1 MDRIIWRADHAH
13 TTDKK
18 SASFLQL
25 KRVKKRFADQMG
37 SVVMTTLTISRI
49 HNGFDNAERHTS
61 PQNAKRIPQA
71 PHKNHMGHI
80 PDPLKIKWKHCLAS
94 LKPVYAS
101 AGVNSCSAPS
111 SAASSVSTAATTG
124 VSGSRGFN
132 SASLGKT
139 GR

>member
-1 MDRIIWRADHAH
+1 MD
-13 TTDKK
+13 
-18 SASFLQL
+18 
-25 KRVKKRFADQMG
+25 
-37 SVVMTTLTISRI
+37 SVVMATFTISRI
-49 HNGFDNAERHTS
+49 QNGLDNAERHTG
-61 PQNAKRIPQA
+61 PQDAKRIPQA

-101 AGVNSCSAPS
+101 AGVNSGSALS
-111 SAASSVSTAATTG
+111 SASSPISAAATKG